1 MSPNYR
7 CKYNNIWDSTTRRY
21 RCCKNKRCHGNF
33 CTIHY
38 KFLYNTYAILIQR
51 MYKGYYIRKK
61 LKIYY
66 NLPRDLQR
74 KIIWHINSD
83 LYLRNFNSS
92 ISKIIYRRYTEFYKK
107 YLHIISNNTVNII
120 LLSNTDF
127 FIDVYIDIV
136 SLLKLSIKYY
146 PIIKINNI
154 PYFKKI
160 SNLSSKYEMFYRLN
174 NPKDINY
181 LTFQKYN
188 ILFN

>member
-1 MSPNYR
+1 MPTNYC

-21 RCCKNKRCHGNF
+21 RCCKNKACHGHF

-38 KFLYNTYAILIQR
+38 RLLYTYFAITIQK

-74 KIIWHINSD
+74 KIIWYINSD

-107 YLHIISNNTVNII
+107 YSHLISTNTVNII
-120 LLSNTDF
+120 PSNTDF
-127 FIDVYIDIV
+127 FIEVYIDLV

-160 SNLSSKYEMFYRLN
+160 SYLSYKYEMFYRLN

-181 LTFQKYN
+181 LIFQRYN
-188 ILFN
+188 LLFN